1 MTDSTFIYVTYIRTT
16 PRELWRALTTPE
28 FMSQYWLG
36 ATAEA
41 EWRKGGAWKLVFPD
55 GRVADSGEIVD
66 FEPERLLVIKWR
78 NEWSEELKAEG
89 WSMCTMELEPTGE
102 AVKLTVSHTMEREN
116 AKFIGAV
123 GGGWPKI
130 LSNLKSLLETG
141 QVVLAPKVT

>member
-1 MTDSTFIYVTYIRTT
+1 MADSTFIYVTYIRTT
-16 PRELWRALTTPE
+16 PKELWRALTTPE
-28 FMSQYWLG
+28 FIGQYWLG

-41 EWRKGGAWKLVFPD
+41 EWKKGGAWKLVFPD

-66 FEPERLLVIKWR
+66 FEPERLLAIKWR
-78 NEWSEELKAEG
+78 NEWSAEYKAEG
-89 WSMCTMELEPTGE
+89 WSMCTMELEQVDQ

-123 GGGWPKI
+123 GGGWPRI

-141 QVVLAPKVT
+141 QLVLPPK

>member
-1 MTDSTFIYVTYIRTT
+1 MADSTFIYVTYIRST
-16 PRELWRALTTPE
+16 PQELWRALTTPE

-41 EWRKGGAWKLVFPD
+41 EWRKGGAWRLVFPD

-66 FEPERLLVIKWR
+66 FEPPRLLAIKWR
-78 NEWSEELKAEG
+78 NEWKQEFHDEG
-89 WSMCTMELEPTGE
+89 WSMCTMELEPLDD
-102 AVKLTVSHTMEREN
+102 AVKLTVSHTMQREN

-123 GGGWPKI
+123 GGGWPRI

-141 QVVLAPKVT
+141 QVALAPK

>member
-1 MTDSTFIYVTYIRTT
+1 MADSTFIYVTYIRTT
-16 PRELWRALTTPE
+16 PQTLWRALTTPE
-28 FMSQYWLG
+28 FIGQYWLG

-41 EWRKGGAWKLVFPD
+41 EWRKGGPWKLVFPD

-78 NEWSEELKAEG
+78 NEWSPEFKEEG
-89 WSMCTMELEPTGE
+89 WSFCTMELEPMDD

-123 GGGWPKI
+123 GGGWPRI

-141 QVVLAPKVT
+141 QVVLAPK